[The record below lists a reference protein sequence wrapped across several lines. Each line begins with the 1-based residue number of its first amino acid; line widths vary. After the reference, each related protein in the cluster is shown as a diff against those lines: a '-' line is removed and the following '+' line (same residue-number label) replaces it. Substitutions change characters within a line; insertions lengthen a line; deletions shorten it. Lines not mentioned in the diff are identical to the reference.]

1 MQTFTMNWKQSTIVF
16 LMTIA
21 FLFAGKAIAQTDIN
35 INNTNLLRVGGSVT
49 VLANQVVENAQAVG
63 GSVIIEPNGRVTQSA
78 TAIGGNVIL
87 KPGARIDGDAYA
99 IGGKVTLAEGAT
111 IGGSSGTFD
120 DRYDGRGMMGM
131 HQNRYLPMYS
141 FHAGFRIL
149 SAIVAAILGAI
160 LLRTAPSLLPNLAAT
175 VSQYPGKS
183 GLWGLGA
190 IVTFV
195 VLTIFLAITIV
206 GIVLIPLFSLF
217 ISLTSLVGSL
227 GISLFVGQQVMKNNS
242 RSNLQQFLVGLAI
255 ITLLSLIPWIGGII
269 VFASSIFGLGSIL
282 VWKWGNPQPPIL
294 GS

>member
-1 MQTFTMNWKQSTIVF
+1 MKTFTVNWKQLAIVF

-21 FLFAGKAIAQTDIN
+21 FIFAGKAIAQTDIN

-99 IGGKVTLAEGAT
+99 IGGKVIQSPGAT
-111 IGGSSGTFD
+111 IGGSNGTFD

-206 GIVLIPLFSLF
+206 GIVLIPLLSLF

-227 GISLFVGQQVMKNNS
+227 GISLFIGQQVMKNNS
-242 RSNLQQFLVGLAI
+242 HSNFQQFLVGLLIVTA
-255 ITLLSLIPWIGGII
+255 LALIPFVGGIV

-282 VWKWGNPQPPIL
+282 VWKWGKPQPPIL